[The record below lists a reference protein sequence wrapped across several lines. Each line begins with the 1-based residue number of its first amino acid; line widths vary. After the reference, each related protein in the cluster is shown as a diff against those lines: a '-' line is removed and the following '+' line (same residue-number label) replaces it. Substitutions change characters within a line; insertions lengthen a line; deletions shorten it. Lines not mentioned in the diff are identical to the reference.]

1 MRLKSLELLGFKS
14 FLDSTTISFAPG
26 MTAVVG
32 PNGCGKSNVVD
43 AIRWVLGEQAPTRLR
58 GKSVEDLI
66 YAGNESNPAA
76 GMAEVSLV
84 LEAEEGSQLPEP
96 YSALSEVAVTRR
108 AYRSGESEYLL
119 NKIPCRLKDITEFF
133 MAAQI
138 HSRGYSLVE
147 QGRIEEIIQA
157 KPHELRT
164 LVEEA
169 AGLSLFKGRRE
180 MSERKLE
187 RVKENLARVDDVLS
201 EIERQLSFARRQAK
215 KAETYKIVKA
225 ELGELERY
233 SAARRLID
241 QREELATQTGRD
253 AELKSALDAARAGA
267 AAIREE
273 VEAAA
278 SAAQSARSE
287 LGGAQRELEN
297 LHSGADERAR
307 TRGFLQRRLDATAQL
322 EVDLRARLV
331 ELESKAT
338 LARAESRRGRRDARA
353 RNRSRRRRRR
363 RCAQGNLA
371 QARSRQQR
379 TQGRRAP
386 RRRMQGRPVRP
397 RARGRRNSRPARR
410 SGRRAR
416 RSRKAPRRDRGRGA
430 GARVPRSKLRA
441 N

>member
-14 FLDSTTISFAPG
+14 FLDSTTIGFAPG

-58 GKSVEDLI
+58 GKSIEDLI

-96 YSALSEVAVTRR
+96 YAALSEVAVTRR

-215 KAETYKIVKA
+215 KAETYKVVKA

-233 SAARRLID
+233 AAARRLVD
-241 QREELATQTGRD
+241 QREELAIQTGRD
-253 AELKSALDAARAGA
+253 AELKSRLDSARAG
-267 AAIREE
+267 
-273 VEAAA
+273 
-278 SAAQSARSE
+278 
-287 LGGAQRELEN
+287 
-297 LHSGADERAR
+297 
-307 TRGFLQRRLDATAQL
+307 RRLRSASKSTRPRRPRSRPAPSWAAL
-322 EVDLRARLV
+322 SANSRTFIPARRN
-331 ELESKAT
+331 A
-338 LARAESRRGRRDARA
+338 LARADFCSGGSTRPRSSKSSCARVWS
-353 RNRSRRRRRR
+353 NWNRRRRWP
-363 RCAQGNLA
+363 
-371 QARSRQQR
+371 ARI
-379 TQGRRAP
+379 AP
-386 RRRMQGRPVRP
+386 RRARCS
-397 RARGRRNSRPARR
+397 RANLQRAAATPTLPSRKSPSSTKLPIANSSRPSAAARNARTTCPTSFARR
-410 SGRRAR
+410 R
-416 RSRKAPRRDRGRGA
+416 
-430 GARVPRSKLRA
+430 
-441 N
+441 

>member
-84 LEAEEGSQLPEP
+84 LEAEDGSQLPEP

-169 AGLSLFKGRRE
+169 AGLPLFKGRRE

-201 EIERQLSFARRQAK
+201 EIERQLNYARRQAK
-215 KAETYKIVKA
+215 KAEAYRLILT
-225 ELGELERY
+225 ELIELERLA
-233 SAARRLID
+233 AARRLFD
-241 QREELATQTGRD
+241 QLSSFEQH
-253 AELKSALDAARAGA
+253 
-267 AAIREE
+267 
-273 VEAAA
+273 
-278 SAAQSARSE
+278 SAREGE
-287 LGGAQRELEN
+287 L
-297 LHSGADERAR
+297 
-307 TRGFLQRRLDATAQL
+307 
-322 EVDLRARLV
+322 
-331 ELESKAT
+331 
-338 LARAESRRGRRDARA
+338 
-353 RNRSRRRRRR
+353 RSRIE
-363 RCAQGNLA
+363 
-371 QARSRQQR
+371 
-379 TQGRRAP
+379 
-386 RRRMQGRPVRP
+386 
-397 RARGRRNSRPARR
+397 
-410 SGRRAR
+410 
-416 RSRKAPRRDRGRGA
+416 
-430 GARVPRSKLRA
+430 
-441 N
+441 

>member
-84 LEAEEGSQLPEP
+84 LEAEDGSQLPEP

-215 KAETYKIVKA
+215 KAETYKVVKA

-241 QREELATQTGRD
+241 QREELA
-253 AELKSALDAARAGA
+253 
-267 AAIREE
+267 
-273 VEAAA
+273 
-278 SAAQSARSE
+278 
-287 LGGAQRELEN
+287 
-297 LHSGADERAR
+297 
-307 TRGFLQRRLDATAQL
+307 
-322 EVDLRARLV
+322 
-331 ELESKAT
+331 
-338 LARAESRRGRRDARA
+338 
-353 RNRSRRRRRR
+353 
-363 RCAQGNLA
+363 
-371 QARSRQQR
+371 
-379 TQGRRAP
+379 
-386 RRRMQGRPVRP
+386 
-397 RARGRRNSRPARR
+397 
-410 SGRRAR
+410 
-416 RSRKAPRRDRGRGA
+416 
-430 GARVPRSKLRA
+430 
-441 N
+441 

>member
-215 KAETYKIVKA
+215 KAETYKVVKA

-241 QREELATQTGRD
+241 QREELATQTSRD
-253 AELKSALDAARAGA
+253 AELKSALDGARAGSCRDSRA
-267 AAIREE
+267 GGQRGVGRAVGAI
-273 VEAAA
+273 
-278 SAAQSARSE
+278 
-287 LGGAQRELEN
+287 GA
-297 LHSGADERAR
+297 
-307 TRGFLQRRLDATAQL
+307 
-322 EVDLRARLV
+322 
-331 ELESKAT
+331 
-338 LARAESRRGRRDARA
+338 GRRPARA
-353 RNRSRRRRRR
+353 RESSYRR
-363 RCAQGNLA
+363 Q
-371 QARSRQQR
+371 
-379 TQGRRAP
+379 
-386 RRRMQGRPVRP
+386 
-397 RARGRRNSRPARR
+397 
-410 SGRRAR
+410 
-416 RSRKAPRRDRGRGA
+416 
-430 GARVPRSKLRA
+430 
-441 N
+441 

>member
-84 LEAEEGSQLPEP
+84 LEAEDGSQLPEP

-180 MSERKLE
+180 MSERKLD
-187 RVKENLARVDDVLS
+187 RVKENLARVDDVIS

-225 ELGELERY
+225 ELGELERF
-233 SAARRLID
+233 AASRRIID
-241 QREELATQTGRD
+241 QREELAIQTARD
-253 AELKSALDAARAGA
+253 SELKAALEAARTGS
-267 AAIREE
+267 AAIREQ
-273 VEAAA
+273 VDIA
-278 SAAQSARSE
+278 SSTAQSSRSE

-297 LHSGADERAR
+297 LHSGATERAR
-307 TRGFLQRRLDATAQL
+307 TREFMERRLSAISEL
-322 EVDLRARLV
+322 EPNLRARLV

-338 LARAESRRGRRDARA
+338 IARANRAEAGAALARELAADGGDADAALKEISA
-353 RNRSRRRRRR
+353 RHDD
-363 RCAQGNLA
+363 AQTALKNFE
-371 QARSRQQR
+371 
-379 TQGRRAP
+379 RRAEESKDELSDLI
-386 RRRMQGRPVRP
+386 REAAVI
-397 RARGRRNSRPARR
+397 RG
-410 SGRRAR
+410 
-416 RSRKAPRRDRGRGA
+416 
-430 GARVPRSKLRA
+430 
-441 N
+441 

>member
-157 KPHELRT
+157 KPEELRS

-187 RVKENLARVDDVLS
+187 RVKENLDRLNDVLS
-201 EIERQLSFARRQAK
+201 EIERQLAYARRQAK
-215 KAETYKIVKA
+215 KAETYKILRQEA
-225 ELGELERY
+225 DTLERL
-233 SAARRLID
+233 SAARRLL
-241 QREELATQTGRD
+241 ELRDELERQTGR
-253 AELKSALDAARAGA
+253 
-267 AAIREE
+267 
-273 VEAAA
+273 
-278 SAAQSARSE
+278 
-287 LGGAQRELEN
+287 
-297 LHSGADERAR
+297 
-307 TRGFLQRRLDATAQL
+307 
-322 EVDLRARLV
+322 EVDLREQV
-331 ELESKAT
+331 DI
-338 LARAESRRGRRDARA
+338 GRRR
-353 RNRSRRRRRR
+353 
-363 RCAQGNLA
+363 
-371 QARSRQQR
+371 
-379 TQGRRAP
+379 
-386 RRRMQGRPVRP
+386 
-397 RARGRRNSRPARR
+397 
-410 SGRRAR
+410 
-416 RSRKAPRRDRGRGA
+416 
-430 GARVPRSKLRA
+430 
-441 N
+441 